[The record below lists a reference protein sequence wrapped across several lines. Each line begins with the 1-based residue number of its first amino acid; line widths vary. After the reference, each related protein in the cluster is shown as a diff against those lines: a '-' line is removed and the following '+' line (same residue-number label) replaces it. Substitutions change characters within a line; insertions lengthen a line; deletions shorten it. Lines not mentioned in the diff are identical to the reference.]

1 MKDQYFGDVNDFR
14 KYGLLRLLTV
24 TDHLRLGVCW
34 MLTDAD
40 GRSDGKFRSYLNQP
54 ASYRHHDPELFD
66 WIKRVVAEEQDYRTA
81 RIETSPL
88 IGHTVFQSTIL
99 TDDLA
104 QRNEYF
110 CECATLFAGCDL
122 VFFDPDNGLEIKKK
136 RPGHKNSCKFLF
148 WDEACKTFMS
158 GSSVLIYQHFP
169 RQKRDPF
176 IARTAEDLRLRTG
189 AATVFSYRTPHV
201 LFLLAALTKATAG
214 EFAQETGHRRG
225 MTASPRKMYGGRSR
239 RGESGRKYVNRSCR
253 LAEANG
259 NSREQVSAWSLC
271 QAHSRQR

>member
-88 IGHTVFQSTIL
+88 IGHAVFQSTIL

-122 VFFDPDNGLEIKKK
+122 VFFDPDNGLEIKKR

-176 IARTAEDLRLRTG
+176 IARMAEDLRLRTG

-201 LFLLAALTKATAG
+201 LFLLAAQPNHADGFRRQLIAVRSKWAPKEIIATEHSASDRDPS
-214 EFAQETGHRRG
+214 QHHPRR
-225 MTASPRKMYGGRSR
+225 
-239 RGESGRKYVNRSCR
+239 
-253 LAEANG
+253 
-259 NSREQVSAWSLC
+259 
-271 QAHSRQR
+271 